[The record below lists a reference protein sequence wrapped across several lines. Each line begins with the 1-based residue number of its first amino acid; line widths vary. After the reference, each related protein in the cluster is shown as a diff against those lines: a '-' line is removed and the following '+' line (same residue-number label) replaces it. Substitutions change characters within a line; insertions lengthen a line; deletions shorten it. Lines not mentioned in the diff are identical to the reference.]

1 MNVNPGYCVTLT
13 GVPLSGHSNDYKDRM
28 WGREFAWSLC
38 KEPSTWP
45 QLSTGVRKGNLS
57 SFPSAPGGTLVTSG
71 MLYVITKP
79 WGAQEAV
86 S

>member
-1 MNVNPGYCVTLT
+1 M
-13 GVPLSGHSNDYKDRM
+13 
-28 WGREFAWSLC
+28 
-38 KEPSTWP
+38 WP
-45 QLSTGVRKGNLS
+45 QLSTGVRKGDLS

-71 MLYVITKP
+71 MFYVITKP